1 MGHHKVP
8 GKLIIPVIPAVDE
21 AFAFTDLEIQRHSVK
36 HYCYLALKC
45 PLSPV
50 RKSLMILEDSC

>member
-8 GKLIIPVIPAVDE
+8 GKLVIPVIPAVDE

-36 HYCYLALKC
+36 HYYYLALKC

-50 RKSLMILEDSC
+50 RKSLMIL